1 MRYRIGAGIVA
12 LLCSCGL
19 AAVSRAQQNPQKT
32 YQWQPSNDETVRLDP
47 GYYHTGPTY
56 QPGWEGKKIQI
67 DVEAEKPVTLA
78 VVSAKDWSDAS
89 QHPETLGRLKFVCV
103 QEHVVRTTYTCDL
116 PPNEPKILLARDE
129 RGEFAEPGEVTS
141 SRDRDRREREISA
154 GIEAAITG
162 RSPRQFYAP
171 NNVHIQYYEWTCT
184 ENCNLPDPPHERVFD
199 WVPAQEM
206 TLRLDPADFYTGSTY
221 NPGPQGANMRVDIEA
236 RRAVTIALAPADS
249 WNQVTSSVAPRSIAS
264 IDFICVQQ
272 HVTKTNY
279 ACSLPGFWGRVLV
292 IRDERDDDREGE
304 HRDPREAAKPVPAVA
319 HNSAA
324 RGDFVS
330 PNDVHIQYYSW
341 RCVAYCDQPVFQWV
355 NQVRE
360 KYELTN
366 ILKVYGG
373 IMPDHDGAQISIKVK
388 SPAPVAVAILPSKT
402 ASQLYGKPDMFES
415 AVEQSP
421 CQQRGVQSSTFQ
433 CQFNVADGPQ
443 SLVVL
448 PEPGVEIPRRKKI
461 EVEAQVV
468 KCVENCKTPPG
479 QN

>member
-1 MRYRIGAGIVA
+1 MRYRIGTGIVA
-12 LLCSCGL
+12 LLASCGV
-19 AAVSRAQQNPQKT
+19 AAVSFAQQNTQKT
-32 YQWQPSNDETVRLDP
+32 FEWQLSNDEIVRLDP

-67 DVEAEKPVTLA
+67 EVEAEKPVTLA
-78 VVSAKDWSDAS
+78 IVSAQDWSDAS
-89 QHPETLGRLKFVCV
+89 QHPETLGSLKYSCV
-103 QEHVVRTTYTCDL
+103 QEHVVKTTYTCDL
-116 PPNEPKILLARDE
+116 PPNESKILVAWDE
-129 RGEFAEPGEVTS
+129 RGEFAGLGEVIS
-141 SRDRDRREREISA
+141 GRDRDGRDREISD
-154 GIEAAITG
+154 GVEAVFMG
-162 RSPRQFYAP
+162 RSPRQFFAP
-171 NNVHIQYYEWTCT
+171 NNVRLQYYDWTCA

-206 TLRLDPADFYTGSTY
+206 TLRLDPADFYTGPTY

-236 RRAVTIALAPADS
+236 KRGVTIALAPADD
-249 WNQVTSSVAPRSIAS
+249 WRQVTSSVAPRDIEHV
-264 IDFICVQQ
+264 DFVCVQQ
-272 HVTKTNY
+272 HVTKTNF
-279 ACSLPGFWGRVLV
+279 ACSMPGFWPRVLV
-292 IRDERDDDREGE
+292 IRDERRADIDGE
-304 HRDPREAAKPVPAVA
+304 HRDARSPVNPVPAVA
-319 HNSAA
+319 HNATTRSE
-324 RGDFVS
+324 FVS
-330 PNDVHIQYYSW
+330 PNEVRIQYYSW

-355 NQVRE
+355 SQVRE

-373 IMPDHDGAQISIKVK
+373 ITPDHDGEQISIKVK

-415 AVEQSP
+415 AVEQSS

-461 EVEAQVV
+461 EVEAQAV